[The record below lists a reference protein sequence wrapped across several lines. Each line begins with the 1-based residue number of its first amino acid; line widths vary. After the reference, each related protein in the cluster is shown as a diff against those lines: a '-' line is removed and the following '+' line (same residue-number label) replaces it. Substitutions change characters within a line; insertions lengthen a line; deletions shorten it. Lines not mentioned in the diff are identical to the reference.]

1 MSTCLLDGNASIQP
15 RLCEYTGLLFCA
27 NCHWGDL
34 WSIPARIFHNM
45 DAVPRPVC
53 RAAKQLLAI
62 VDPRPLINMS
72 QANPLLFKYHK
83 QLRRLQRLRRNF
95 LFMKCYFISCRNAAK
110 LRILQY
116 LNRHQHF
123 VEGADMYSLAD
134 LRELCI
140 GGLLED
146 LEDIHTVFRRHIEEE
161 CEICT
166 GNGFY
171 CELCEDNDERDQI
184 IFPFSKNVSVCPK
197 CFAVFHAKC
206 FEKYSY
212 YCARC
217 ERRRKRA
224 ALRQQLLEDEE

>member
-1 MSTCLLDGNASIQP
+1 
-15 RLCEYTGLLFCA
+15 
-27 NCHWGDL
+27 
-34 WSIPARIFHNM
+34 
-45 DAVPRPVC
+45 
-53 RAAKQLLAI
+53 
-62 VDPRPLINMS
+62 
-72 QANPLLFKYHK
+72 
-83 QLRRLQRLRRNF
+83 
-95 LFMKCYFISCRNAAK
+95 NAAK

-171 CELCEDNDERDQI
+171 CELCDDSDGQDQI
-184 IFPFSKNVSVCPK
+184 LFPFSKNVSVCQK

-206 FEKYSY
+206 FEKHNSH
-212 YCARC
+212 CTRC
-217 ERRRKRA
+217 ERRTKRA
-224 ALRQQLLEDEE
+224 ALRQQIFEDEE